1 MHALAVI
8 AYGSL
13 TLIAA
18 LGLAAIGR
26 REPHPLLLP
35 VVRTTA
41 LIVCVA
47 AVAAALLRL

>member
-1 MHALAVI
+1 MRALAAI
-8 AYGSL
+8 TYGTL
-13 TLIAA
+13 TLLAA

-26 REPHPLLLP
+26 REPRPVLLP